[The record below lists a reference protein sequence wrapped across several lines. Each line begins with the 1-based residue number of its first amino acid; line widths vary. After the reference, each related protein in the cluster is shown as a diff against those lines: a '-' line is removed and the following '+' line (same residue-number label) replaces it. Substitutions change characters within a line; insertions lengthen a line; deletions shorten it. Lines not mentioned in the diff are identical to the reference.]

1 MTTKYV
7 PSLSGKTIEIL
18 EELQKKEQTARVR
31 TRAHAI
37 LLSSRGFSIDEIA
50 NVFNVHR
57 DSASSWID
65 AWESSG
71 FDGLRDRPRSGRKPD
86 LTKIE
91 QKVAIKLIKK
101 YPRSLKA
108 CCRKIG

>member
-1 MTTKYV
+1 M
-7 PSLSGKTIEIL
+7 SIEIL
-18 EELQKKEQTARVR
+18 L
-31 TRAHAI
+31 H
-37 LLSSRGFSIDEIA
+37 RGLMLG
-50 NVFNVHR
+50 NHLV
-57 DSASSWID
+57 
-65 AWESSG
+65 

>member
-37 LLSSRGFSIDEIA
+37 LLSVTWFL
-50 NVFNVHR
+50 N
-57 DSASSWID
+57 
-65 AWESSG
+65 
-71 FDGLRDRPRSGRKPD
+71 
-86 LTKIE
+86 
-91 QKVAIKLIKK
+91 
-101 YPRSLKA
+101 
-108 CCRKIG
+108 